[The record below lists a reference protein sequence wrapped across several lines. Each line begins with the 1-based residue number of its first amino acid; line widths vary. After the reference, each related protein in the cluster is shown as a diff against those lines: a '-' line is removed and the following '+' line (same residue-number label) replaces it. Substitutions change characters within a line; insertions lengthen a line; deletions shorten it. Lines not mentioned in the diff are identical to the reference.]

1 MLLDEKHGDHDI
13 DPGIREYTRVFTLP
27 KPVIRGGARYD
38 VLMMGKAGRIVL
50 LDTHPSTPMEKRLYK
65 PPNGGRPGDCS
76 SSDQSTAVPIT
87 TEGGKLFVMG
97 GCTSDDT
104 AMASADVYH
113 VHDDR
118 WTRTLTGIMRG
129 VGASLLLPDGRI
141 LLLSGENGHVNQ
153 NRYQT
158 PQGVANT
165 EREDVY
171 GPSDPRIAQIFDPR
185 TRKVTTEWTEAADV
199 YRGYHNTAALLPDGR
214 VMVGGGFNQWGDVGC
229 ENPNLRLFSPSYL
242 NTGKPR
248 PRLTRLAGQ
257 TVSTEGED
265 EQVVEL
271 RLGSSATF
279 EHDQSVVLHFNRPAA
294 LVALQAYTH
303 SYGQNQ
309 RHVEVPVLNRPGEG
323 LSLEVPESPLLL
335 AGFYHLFLLS
345 EDGVPSVATRVKV
358 VREAENTPSK
368 KTDDWVMGIVI
379 FVIDLMAVV
388 FIAVVLFVLV
398 RRHYQKK
405 ASKKPPGKA
414 TEAPRMGK
422 YTKNAYLKSEKHIN
436 STANSNLVT
445 Q

>member
-113 VHDDR
+113 VQDDR
-118 WTRTLTGIMRG
+118 WTRTPTGIMRG

-153 NRYQT
+153 NRYPT
-158 PQGVANT
+158 FEGATNT
-165 EREDVY
+165 AREDIY

-185 TRKVTTEWTEAADV
+185 TRTVTTEWTEAADV

-242 NTGKPR
+242 GTGMPR
-248 PRLTRLAGQ
+248 PRLTRLSDQ
-257 TVSTEGED
+257 LVDMKGED

-271 RLGSSATF
+271 TLGSSVRF
-279 EHDQSVVLHFNRPAA
+279 EHDQGVGLHPSRPAS

-309 RHVEVPVLNRPGEG
+309 RHVQVLVRDRPGQG
-323 LSLEVPESPLLL
+323 LTLELPQSPLLL

-345 EDGVPSVATRVKV
+345 EDGVPSVAARVKV
-358 VREAENTPSK
+358 VRDAKDSAQPAG
-368 KTDDWVMGIVI
+368 TDTFDWVMGIVV
-379 FVIDLMAVV
+379 FV
-388 FIAVVLFVLV
+388 VVLIIVVIIVGAIVFFA
-398 RRHYQKK
+398 RRRCR
-405 ASKKPPGKA
+405 SKPGKNQQKA
-414 TEAPRMGK
+414 TEVPRMTK
-422 YTKNAYLKSEKHIN
+422 YTKNAYLKSELHIN
-436 STANSNLVT
+436 STASNE
-445 Q
+445 